1 MVDIQ
6 NLKKTLAAI
15 AAAAAPHREKDDLT
29 EQDTKNALIEPIL
42 AAVGWSKSDLAT
54 VRAEY
59 RRTSKDNPVD
69 YALFAK
75 DQPVLFVEAKALDVP
90 IDDHKV
96 LTQVISYANVSGVR
110 WALITNGAKWA
121 LYKVFAEVQG
131 ERKLLFSIDITDP
144 GAAEWLRWIAPDHVA
159 GNDLDSVWS
168 RSFAERQVRALLKK
182 MIAERDS
189 DLVGLLAHRSALS
202 ASDVA
207 AGLYHL
213 RVTFD
218 EPEPG
223 PLTIVEPPTAS
234 KAAATAATASPAASG
249 HASAP
254 VVAAGLVEPTPGSK
268 PVRFWIGERTWLVR
282 AWRDLPLNACAYLA
296 ETQPERFK
304 TVFAAEEFQ
313 GRKRRLLSTTE
324 EGLNSPVAVPGGFV
338 ELNLSSV
345 ACVDLAG
352 RLLTFCG
359 VDTGT
364 AGYEAEADDASG

>member
-110 WALITNGAKWA
+110 WALVTNGAKWA

-168 RSFAERQVRALLKK
+168 RSFAERQVRELLKK
-182 MIAERDS
+182 MIANRDS
-189 DLVGLLAHRSALS
+189 ELVGLLAHRTGLS

-223 PLTIVEPPTAS
+223 PLTVVESPAAAS
-234 KAAATAATASPAASG
+234 KVAATAPPAAPG

-254 VVAAGLVEPTPGSK
+254 AVASCLAEPTPGSK
-268 PVRFWIGERTWLVR
+268 PVRFWIGSRTWPVR

-304 TVFAAEEFQ
+304 SVFAAEEFQ
-313 GRKRRLLSTTE
+313 GRKRRLLATTAD
-324 EGLNSPVAVPGGFV
+324 GLNSPVAVPGGFV
-338 ELNLSSV
+338 ELNLSSS
-345 ACVDLAG
+345 ACVELAR
-352 RLLTFCG
+352 RLLAFCG
-359 VDTGT
+359 VDVAT
-364 AGYEAEADDASG
+364 AGYEAEAEDASG